1 MGLSLGYEIR
11 ATVSIDY
18 ARHLVQQM
26 HEAALELPFDEVD
39 DVLEWHAGE
48 DSDEGDEAA
57 VSLMQMLG
65 SQYGKK
71 RMADG
76 EDRWINI
83 PPKHVI
89 AFSIT
94 PADGSETAVF
104 GLAAHPPVVE
114 FTYREE
120 THLIETGLT
129 GQYSWTQAC
138 KTQYAGLQQ
147 HGGVENFLKAHLS
160 LVKLLD
166 RIAKLPVTL
175 QVSDDSGYWD
185 HRDEAQL
192 RKQLASWNG
201 LVAAF
206 AGQMKDKLGTNPD
219 NGIQA
224 PILSAPDFE
233 HLEAK
238 GLAEWSEPDEDE
250 D

>member
-11 ATVSIDY
+11 ATVSSEQ
-18 ARHLVQQM
+18 ARQLVQQM
-26 HEAALELPFDEVD
+26 RDAALDLPFNEVGD
-39 DVLEWHAGE
+39 IQEWRA
-48 DSDEGDEAA
+48 DSDITDDDEAT
-57 VSLMQMLG
+57 VHLLKMLG

-76 EDRWINI
+76 EDRWIDI

-114 FTYREE
+114 YIYREE
-120 THLIETGLT
+120 THLIETGLA

-147 HGGVENFLKAHLS
+147 YGGVDNFLKAHQS
-160 LVKLLD
+160 LVTLFD

-175 QVSDDSGYWD
+175 QVSDDSGYWE

-201 LVAAF
+201 LVAAL
-206 AGQMKDKLGTNPD
+206 AGQMKDQLGTDPET
-219 NGIQA
+219 GIQS
-224 PILSAPDFE
+224 PILTAPDFE

-238 GLAEWSEPDEDE
+238 GLAEWSEPTEE
-250 D
+250 EN

>member
-11 ATVSIDY
+11 ATVSSEQ
-18 ARHLVQQM
+18 ARRLVQQM
-26 HEAALELPFDEVD
+26 HAAALDLPFNEVNDVEEWRTDD
-39 DVLEWHAGE
+39 DVAE
-48 DSDEGDEAA
+48 DDEAA
-57 VSLMQMLG
+57 VHLLKMLG

-76 EDRWINI
+76 EDRWIDI
-83 PPKHVI
+83 PPKHVM

-104 GLAAHPPVVE
+104 GLAAHPPMVE
-114 FTYREE
+114 FPYREE
-120 THLIETGLT
+120 THLIETGLA
-129 GQYSWTQAC
+129 GVYSWTQAC

-175 QVSDDSGYWD
+175 QVSDDSGYWE

-192 RKQLASWNG
+192 RKQLVSWNG
-201 LVAAF
+201 LVAAL
-206 AGQMKDKLGTNPD
+206 AGQMKDQLGTDPD
-219 NGIQA
+219 TGIQA

-238 GLAEWSEPDEDE
+238 GLAEWSEPTDEPN
-250 D
+250 